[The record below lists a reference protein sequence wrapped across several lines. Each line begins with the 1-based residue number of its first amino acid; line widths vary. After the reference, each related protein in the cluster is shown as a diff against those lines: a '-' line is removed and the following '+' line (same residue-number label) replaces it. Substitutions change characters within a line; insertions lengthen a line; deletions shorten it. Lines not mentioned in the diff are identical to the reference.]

1 MQGLTDFFPISPGRF
16 FAAAEMKLMFAIL
29 LLRYDIMLE
38 NGKGP
43 QPMRVGTM
51 SLPDAQLYV
60 LLRNLK
66 DDD

>member
-1 MQGLTDFFPISPGRF
+1 
-16 FAAAEMKLMFAIL
+16 MFAIL

-51 SLPDAQLYV
+51 SLPDAQLNV
-60 LLRNLK
+60 LLRSLE
-66 DDD
+66 DDA